1 MAWFLYIIKCRDKSL
16 YTGITTDISRR
27 LKEHNAKK
35 GGFYTRNKLPV
46 KLAYQEPMRNRPEA
60 LKREAAIKK
69 LTRKQ
74 KIQFVKALLPVK
86 IPLKITR

>member
-1 MAWFLYIIKCRDKSL
+1 MLWTLYIIRCRDETL

-35 GGFYTRNKLPV
+35 GAFYTKNKTPV
-46 KLAYQEPMRNRPEA
+46 KLVYLESMANQSQAR
-60 LKREAAIKK
+60 KREAAIKS

-74 KIQFVKALLPVK
+74 KLELIQNTIFP
-86 IPLKITR
+86 